1 MATDDN
7 KKSWIIKVWIKKEGP
22 SLPLYTSDG
31 EFTKLEAVAKH
42 FPVFRWCASED
53 EFKKLEA
60 VAEDFP
66 VFRLYDSK
74 DEFKTLKEEAYA
86 LPDVVI
92 INNEKKNLPDSKF
105 YPFRIALYE
114 TDALRTFNAHDPD
127 ADFFQKKVGQQK
139 KKDEDKDKEFSP
151 IIHIL
156 QKEGDIFL
164 TDDFSPNAPRFR
176 YITDSGIWNYLAT
189 DKEDF
194 KNDVKE
200 IKQNWEK
207 GYYDLSIAREYAELN
222 ARLTQNSYLHI
233 PTLGGHGAAGSTCG
247 GHGAEVSP
255 FLFHSETQIKSKI
268 EPQDVFSYQWRFLL
282 LDDKVDKDKEDSEG
296 NKTGILSSESKLP
309 PLTKADILRERIGQ
323 IPGAKC
329 ECVLAKKNVDDGKW
343 HFYRDGQKV
352 EEKKKE
358 KTDDKEKI
366 ELPPL
371 PEGVNIQIVCVETIE
386 EACALM
392 GKIEFDIILLDYLL
406 DKDESLSNSPRAYGY
421 QLLTKIYKREVTV
434 ELGPQGKL
442 FFMFISA
449 FTTAV
454 NERLTLEGL
463 SRDEEIWLIGEGA
476 CPTNTPELFKY
487 RLLHLMKR
495 RLDQTGIRGLSLQNI
510 LGIVKDIFSMDDTE
524 EERILSV
531 REKAH
536 REYPRI
542 LELHYDYF
550 RLRKN
555 DEKKSILVQSFLKDL
570 VHLGAML
577 EHLLQ
582 MVHLI
587 AFGTVRQWPE
597 IWEEYHFFIRTIRV
611 KGDDDRKAIIEISKN
626 IEQYIIELKSK

>member
-1 MATDDN
+1 MENDDN
-7 KKSWIIKVWIKKEGP
+7 KKSWIIKVGIKKEGP
-22 SLPLYTSDG
+22 SLPLYTSKVEYG
-31 EFTKLEAVAKH
+31 KLEAV
-42 FPVFRWCASED
+42 S
-53 EFKKLEA
+53 
-60 VAEDFP
+60 EDFP
-66 VFRLYDSK
+66 VFRLCESE
-74 DEFKTLKEEAYA
+74 DEFKKLKEEAYA

-92 INNEKKNLPDSKF
+92 INNEKKNLPDSEF

-114 TDALRTFNAHDPD
+114 TDALSTFNAQYPD
-127 ADFFQKKVGQQK
+127 VDFFQKKVGQKK
-139 KKDEDKDKEFSP
+139 KKDEDEDKEFSP

-207 GYYDLSIAREYAELN
+207 GYYDLLIAREYAELN

-233 PTLGGHGAAGSTCG
+233 PQNSGHGAAGSTNG

-282 LDDKVDKDKEDSEG
+282 LDDKVDKKKKD
-296 NKTGILSSESKLP
+296 KTGILSSANDDLP

-329 ECVLAKKNVDDGKW
+329 EYVLAKKNVDDGKW
-343 HFYRDGQKV
+343 YFYKDG
-352 EEKKKE
+352 KKE
-358 KTDDKEKI
+358 T
-366 ELPPL
+366 ELLAP

-386 EACALM
+386 GACALM
-392 GKIEFDIILLDYLL
+392 GKFEFDIILLDYLL

-510 LGIVKDIFSMDDTE
+510 LGIVKDIFSMDDTK

-555 DEKKSILVQSFLKDL
+555 DEDKSLLVQSFIKDL